1 MSSHNDRYSIGA
13 ESSVGL
19 TILVVDDEPV
29 VRKVLERSLLREGFR
44 VVTACN
50 GVEGLERIKGTK
62 VDIVISDI
70 MMPQMDG
77 LEFLVEVKCNFP
89 HIPVILITGFAD
101 QFTGKQALE
110 AGAEDFII
118 KPFKNH
124 DIRYALQRTMVR
136 LKQSQSKASSGK
148 K

>member
-1 MSSHNDRYSIGA
+1 VSSDFDRYSVGA
-13 ESSVGL
+13 ESSKGL

-44 VVTACN
+44 VVTAGN
-50 GVEGLERIKGTK
+50 GVEGLERVRGTK

-77 LEFLVEVKCNFP
+77 LEFLVEIKSDFP

-110 AGAEDFII
+110 AGAEDFIV

-124 DIRYALQRTMVR
+124 EIRYALQRTMVR
-136 LKQSQSKASSGK
+136 LEGARKKSK
-148 K
+148 

>member
-1 MSSHNDRYSIGA
+1 MTSDYDRYSVGF
-13 ESSVGL
+13 ESSKGL

-29 VRKVLERSLLREGFR
+29 VRKVLERSLIREGFR
-44 VVTACN
+44 VVTAGN
-50 GVEGLERIKGTK
+50 GVEGLERIRGTK

-77 LEFLVEVKCNFP
+77 LEFLVEVKSDFA

-110 AGAEDFII
+110 AGAEDFIV

-124 DIRYALQRTMVR
+124 EIRYALQRTMVR
-136 LKQSQSKASSGK
+136 LEGIKKKSG
-148 K
+148 

>member
-1 MSSHNDRYSIGA
+1 M
-13 ESSVGL
+13 

-29 VRKVLERSLLREGFR
+29 VRDVLKRSLLREGFQ
-44 VVTACN
+44 VVTAGN
-50 GVEGLERIKGTK
+50 GVEGLDRVRGTR
-62 VDIVISDI
+62 VNIIISDI

-77 LEFLVEVKCNFP
+77 LEFLVEVKSDFP

-110 AGAEDFII
+110 AGAEDFIV

-124 DIRYALQRTMVR
+124 EIRYALQRTLVR
-136 LKQSQSKASSGK
+136 LENAKKKSHKSK
-148 K
+148 